1 MPPPLPQA
9 SHLRVFDIDSIYG
22 TLDEEVAALQRE
34 YRPLMKDWEGRYGTT
49 TVSLL
54 KPPFGEIAGWRKDGK
69 LAVPPNLTIKREIMK
84 VVHEGLI
91 TGHPG
96 RDETI
101 AQTQRNYWW
110 PDMRA
115 WIAEYV
121 QGCAT
126 CQQNKIVTHRTRPP
140 MYKIPTDPAALPF
153 QQIAMDL
160 IIGLPESNRHDSI
173 LTIVDHGCSRAAVFL
188 PCTSE
193 ITGPKIAQL
202 YFDNVYRWFGLPK
215 KVISDRDPRF
225 TSHFGRALAAKLGVA
240 QNLST
245 AFHPQTDG
253 LSERKN
259 QWIEQYLRLLTT
271 AQQDD

>member
-1 MPPPLPQA
+1 M
-9 SHLRVFDIDSIYG
+9 R
-22 TLDEEVAALQRE
+22 
-34 YRPLMKDWEGRYGTT
+34 
-49 TVSLL
+49 
-54 KPPFGEIAGWRKDGK
+54 
-69 LAVPPNLTIKREIMK
+69 

-101 AQTQRNYWW
+101 AQTRRNYWW

-126 CQQNKIVTHRTRPP
+126 CQQNKIITHHTRPM

-173 LTIVDHGCSRAAVFL
+173 LTIVDHGCS
-188 PCTSE
+188 
-193 ITGPKIAQL
+193 
-202 YFDNVYRWFGLPK
+202 
-215 KVISDRDPRF
+215 
-225 TSHFGRALAAKLGVA
+225 
-240 QNLST
+240 
-245 AFHPQTDG
+245 
-253 LSERKN
+253 
-259 QWIEQYLRLLTT
+259 
-271 AQQDD
+271 